1 MRSIPLA
8 AAFVGALGAT
18 ACSSSSSA
26 TDAGATSTDGGA
38 TTDASTAASDLPKP
52 FLAFTNITSISAD
65 ATTVTIRTTDVPDH
79 KSPFFGATSPN
90 YEAYNG
96 TNANFSTAI
105 NLMGTISDPTL
116 AAQDITFRIP
126 RNPTAAT
133 THAATGLGAIGIA
146 VNGVVIFNQY
156 NGVRALLD
164 TLEFNNL
171 DQYNGHPTPAPSLQY
186 HYHTEPVYL
195 TKKLGAG
202 ALIGYLLDG
211 FPLYGP
217 LENGARLTSAGLD
230 KYHGHE
236 HATADYPN
244 GIYHYHVTD
253 DAPWINGDG
262 YYGTAGTV
270 TR

>member
-1 MRSIPLA
+1 MGKLIAVAGVLSV
-8 AAFVGALGAT
+8 FAT
-18 ACSSSSSA
+18 AGCGSTSTTSDAGAAEAGTA
-26 TDAGATSTDGGA
+26 TDATAGA
-38 TTDASTAASDLPKP
+38 DLPKP
-52 FLAFTNITSISAD
+52 FLAFYNVTSISAD

-79 KSPFFGATSPN
+79 KSPFFGKTSPN

-96 TNANFSTAI
+96 TNASFSTAI

-116 AAQDITFRIP
+116 AAQDVTFRIP
-126 RNPTAAT
+126 RNPKAAT
-133 THAATGLGAIGIA
+133 THAPTGLGAIGIA
-146 VNGVVIFNQY
+146 INGVVIFNQY

-164 TLEFNNL
+164 SLEINNL
-171 DQYNGHPTPAPSLQY
+171 DQYNGHPTPSPGLQY
-186 HYHTEPVYL
+186 HYHTEPLHL
-195 TKKLGAG
+195 TKKFGSG
-202 ALIGYLLDG
+202 ALVGYLLDG
-211 FPLYGP
+211 FPVYGP

-236 HATADYPN
+236 HATAEYPA

-262 YYGTAGTV
+262 YYGTAGTA